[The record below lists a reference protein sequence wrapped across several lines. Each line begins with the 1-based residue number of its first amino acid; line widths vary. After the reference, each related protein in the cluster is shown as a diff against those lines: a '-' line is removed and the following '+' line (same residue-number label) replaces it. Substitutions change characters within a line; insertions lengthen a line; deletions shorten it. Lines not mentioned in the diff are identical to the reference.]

1 MRVDQKWLQGQSCK
15 SILAIQVFSVFQSF
29 LFFVFCLVFSFFF
42 FFGVCVSVCDCEL
55 AISNELLLLSVNSTR
70 KQPMEF
76 STKENSK
83 SI

>member
-1 MRVDQKWLQGQSCK
+1 M
-15 SILAIQVFSVFQSF
+15 
-29 LFFVFCLVFSFFF
+29 
-42 FFGVCVSVCDCEL
+42 SVCDCEL